1 MYNNG
6 EHCKYSG
13 GKTIVHIALQLCVQQ
28 YIVTVCNYVQLC
40 AIVCNCVRCIFLWQ
54 DNTTASFPT
63 IPTSADLFSTA
74 KLQKLLCGPKFALHG
89 RIDTSECFLLLP
101 TMLFVLFVDQTA
113 VTSQR
118 FPLVATPPRNLRHV
132 SRLQHLFLQE
142 HKDMQSRWTLAN

>member
-13 GKTIVHIALQLCVQQ
+13 GKTIVHIVNCALQLCVQQ
-28 YIVTVCNYVQLC
+28 YIATVCNYV
-40 AIVCNCVRCIFLWQ
+40 RCIFWWQ

-63 IPTSADLFSTA
+63 IPTSADLFPTA

-132 SRLQHLFLQE
+132 SRLQHLFLQK